1 MKNIFAHRVLGMTD
15 SVMPLASHVVIF
27 VSCRLLPM
35 RQGELVRAI
44 VILPSS
50 LYDESVFE
58 EGERVRPF
66 DEYGI
71 NDS

>member
-1 MKNIFAHRVLGMTD
+1 
-15 SVMPLASHVVIF
+15 
-27 VSCRLLPM
+27 M
-35 RQGELVRAI
+35 RQGERVRAI